1 MFMRQEKGGRPA
13 LVINN
18 SKYKIHDLTNTV
30 VQLPWGVE
38 VTWALITP
46 KNVTNDIMIQ
56 NIVLGCIYCKPKSK
70 FCSANHT
77 L

>member
-18 SKYKIHDLTNTV
+18 SKYNIQDLTNTV

-56 NIVLGCIYCKPKSK
+56 NIVLGCIYCRTGSW
-70 FCSANHT
+70 T
-77 L
+77 T